1 MNILIRNGRVID
13 PANQLDAITD
23 MYVMNEQIA
32 ALGEAPKNFRAD
44 QTIDASNLWVLPGLV
59 DLAAHLREPGQTHKA
74 DIASE
79 TRAAASAGIT
89 TLCVPPDTHPVIDDP
104 AVVELITRKSRLSGQ
119 TKVVTL
125 GALTAGLKGERLSEM
140 VTLGN
145 AGCVGVSNA
154 HQPLTNSLVLRRAFE
169 YAATHNITV
178 HIEANDN
185 WLGSGCAHEGAVAT
199 RLGLPPIS
207 PAAETAAIAHHLEVM
222 GDSGVRVHFGRL
234 SCARSV
240 DMINQARDRGL
251 KVSAD
256 VAAHQLHLT
265 EQDIAGFN
273 SNCHVLPPLRS
284 QRDMEALRLG
294 LKNHIINAICSDHQP
309 HDRDAK
315 LAPFPSTEPGM
326 SALETLLPLT
336 LKLVSEGH
344 LDLTTAIASLTC
356 GPAHILGL
364 DAGTLGTGKTA
375 DICIIHPDSDWTL
388 EVSNIQSRGK
398 NTPFNG
404 WHFSARVLYT
414 LIHGKLVYSPSDI
427 S

>member
-1 MNILIRNGRVID
+1 MNIIIHNGRVID
-13 PANQLDAITD
+13 PANQRDEIADIYIIDNT
-23 MYVMNEQIA
+23 IA
-32 ALGEAPKNFRAD
+32 AIGDAPKKFRAD
-44 QTIDASNLWVLPGLV
+44 QTIEASNLCVIPGLV
-59 DLAAHLREPGQTHKA
+59 DLAAHLREPGQTQKA

-79 TRAAASAGIT
+79 TRAACRAGIT
-89 TLCVPPDTHPVIDDP
+89 TLCVLPDTHPVIDEP
-104 AVVELITRKSRLSGQ
+104 AVVELIFRKAKQSGHS
-119 TKVVTL
+119 KVVAL
-125 GALTAGLKGERLSEM
+125 GALTAGLKGEHLSEM
-140 VTLGN
+140 VTLKN

-154 HQPLTNSLVLRRAFE
+154 RKPLPNSLVLHRAFE
-169 YAATHNITV
+169 YAATHDITV
-178 HIEANDN
+178 HIEANDY
-185 WLGSGCAHEGAVAT
+185 WLGTGCAHEGAVAT

-207 PAAETAAIAHHLEVM
+207 PAAETAAIAHHLEIM

-240 DMINQARDRGL
+240 DMINHARDRGL

-294 LKNHIINAICSDHQP
+294 IKNNIINAICSDHQP

-315 LAPFPSTEPGM
+315 LAPFPSTEPGI

-336 LKLVSEGH
+336 LKLVNEGH
-344 LDLTTAIASLTC
+344 LDITTAIASLTC
-356 GPAHILGL
+356 NPAHILGI
-364 DAGTLGTGKTA
+364 DVGTLGIGKAA
-375 DICIIHPDSDWTL
+375 DICIINPETDWTL
-388 EVSNIQSRGK
+388 NVNDIKSRGK

-404 WHFSARVLYT
+404 WHFSGQVVYT
-414 LIHGKLVYSPSDI
+414 LVDGKLVYSRNS
-427 S
+427 

>member
-1 MNILIRNGRVID
+1 MNIQIRNGRVID
-13 PANQLDAITD
+13 PANQRDETCDVFIID
-23 MYVMNEQIA
+23 GHIA
-32 ALGEAPKNFRAD
+32 ALGSAPKNFRAEK
-44 QTIDASNLWVLPGLV
+44 ILDASNLWVIPGLV
-59 DLAAHLREPGQTHKA
+59 DLAAHLREPGQTQKA

-89 TLCVPPDTHPVIDDP
+89 TLCVPPDTHPVIDET
-104 AVVELITRKSRLSGQ
+104 AVVELISRKCRQSGHS
-119 TKVVTL
+119 KVVTL

-140 VTLGN
+140 VTLKD

-154 HQPLTNSLVLRRAFE
+154 RKPITNALVMRRAFE
-169 YAATHNITV
+169 YAATHDITV
-178 HIEANDN
+178 HIEANDFY
-185 WLGSGCAHEGAVAT
+185 LGSGCAHEGAVAT

-207 PAAETAAIAHHLEVM
+207 PAAETAAIAHQLELM

-240 DMINQARDRGL
+240 DMINHARDRGL
-251 KVSAD
+251 LVTAD

-294 LKNHIINAICSDHQP
+294 IKNHIIKAICSDHQP

-326 SALETLLPLT
+326 STLETLLPLT
-336 LKLVSEGH
+336 LKLVNDGH
-344 LDLTTAIASLTC
+344 LDLLTAIANITC
-356 GPAHILGL
+356 GPAQILGI
-364 DAGTLGTGKTA
+364 DAGTLGLNKAA
-375 DICIIHPDSDWTL
+375 DICIINPEADWTFTS
-388 EVSNIQSRGK
+388 ENILSHGK
-398 NTPFNG
+398 NTPFVG
-404 WHFSARVLYT
+404 WHFSAQVMYT
-414 LIHGKLVYSPSDI
+414 LVDGKIVYSRDA
-427 S
+427 

>member
-1 MNILIRNGRVID
+1 
-13 PANQLDAITD
+13 
-23 MYVMNEQIA
+23 
-32 ALGEAPKNFRAD
+32 
-44 QTIDASNLWVLPGLV
+44 
-59 DLAAHLREPGQTHKA
+59 
-74 DIASE
+74 
-79 TRAAASAGIT
+79 
-89 TLCVPPDTHPVIDDP
+89 PVIDEP
-104 AVVELITRKSRLSGQ
+104 AVVELICRKTQLSGH

-125 GALTAGLKGERLSEM
+125 GALTAGLKGDRLSEM
-140 VTLGN
+140 VTLKN

-154 HQPLTNSLVLRRAFE
+154 HKPLTNTLVLRRAFE
-169 YAATHNITV
+169 YAATHDITV

-207 PAAETAAIAHHLEVM
+207 PAAETAAIAHHLELM

-240 DMINQARDRGL
+240 DLINQARDRGL

-294 LKNHIINAICSDHQP
+294 IKNNIINAICSDHQP

-326 SALETLLPLT
+326 STLETLLPLT
-336 LKLVSEGH
+336 LKLVNEGH
-344 LDLTTAIASLTC
+344 LDLITAIASLTC
-356 GPAHILGL
+356 GPARILGIE
-364 DAGTLGTGKTA
+364 AGTLGTAMAA
-375 DICIIHPDSDWTL
+375 DICIINPDSDWTL
-388 EVSNIQSRGK
+388 NVNSIHSRGK

-404 WHFSARVLYT
+404 WHFTTQVEHT
-414 LIHGKLVYSPSDI
+414 LINGKLIYSRTSNN
-427 S
+427 

>member
-13 PANQLDAITD
+13 PANQCDEITD
-23 MYVMNEQIA
+23 VYIVDGLIA
-32 ALGEAPKNFRAD
+32 AHGNAPKNFRAD
-44 QTIDASNLWVLPGLV
+44 STVDASNFWVIPGLV

-79 TRAAASAGIT
+79 TRSASHAGIT
-89 TLCVPPDTHPVIDDP
+89 TLCISPDTQPVIDDS
-104 AVVELITRKSRLSGQ
+104 AIVELISRKAKQSAHS
-119 TKVVTL
+119 KVVTL
-125 GALTAGLKGERLSEM
+125 GALTADLKGERLSEM
-140 VTLGN
+140 VTLKD

-154 HQPLTNSLVLRRAFE
+154 RKTLTNSLVISRAFE

-178 HIEANDN
+178 HVEANDH

-207 PAAETAAIAHHLEVM
+207 TAAETAAIALHLELM
-222 GDSGVRVHFGRL
+222 GDSGVRVHFGRI

-240 DMINQARDRGL
+240 DMINHARDRGL
-251 KVSAD
+251 LVSAD

-294 LKNHIINAICSDHQP
+294 LKNNIINAICSDHQP

-315 LAPFPSTEPGM
+315 LAPFPSTEPGI

-336 LKLVSEGH
+336 LKLVQEGH
-344 LDLTTAIASLTC
+344 LDITAAIACLTC
-356 GPAHILGL
+356 NPAHILGI
-364 DAGTLGTGKTA
+364 DAGTLGIGKAA
-375 DICIIHPDSDWTL
+375 DICVINPDADWTL
-388 EVSNIQSRGK
+388 STNDIQSRGK
-398 NTPFNG
+398 NTPFVG
-404 WHFSARVLYT
+404 WHFSAQVMHT
-414 LIHGKLVYSPSDI
+414 LIDGKLIYSR
-427 S
+427 

>member
-1 MNILIRNGRVID
+1 MNILIRNGHVID
-13 PANQLDAITD
+13 PANQRDEITD
-23 MYVMNEQIA
+23 IYIVDGLIA
-32 ALGEAPKNFRAD
+32 ALGKTPKNFHAD
-44 QTIDASNLWVLPGLV
+44 TTLDATHLFVIPGLV

-79 TRAAASAGIT
+79 TCTATRSGIT
-89 TLCVPPDTHPVIDDP
+89 TLCMPPDTHPVIDET
-104 AVVELITRKSRLSGQ
+104 AVVELISRKTKQSAQ
-119 TKVVTL
+119 CKVVTL

-140 VTLGN
+140 VTLKD

-154 HQPLTNSLVLRRAFE
+154 RKPLTSSLVMQRAFE

-178 HIEANDN
+178 HVEANDP
-185 WLGSGCAHEGAVAT
+185 WLGSGCAHEGAVAA

-207 PAAETAAIAHHLEVM
+207 TAAETAAIAHHLELM

-251 KVSAD
+251 FVSAD

-294 LKNHIINAICSDHQP
+294 IKNNIITAICSDHQP

-315 LAPFPSTEPGM
+315 LAPFPTTEPGI

-336 LKLVSEGH
+336 LKLVTEGH
-344 LDLTTAIASLTC
+344 IDITTAIASLTC
-356 GPAHILGL
+356 NPAHILGI
-364 DAGTLGTGKTA
+364 DAGTLGVGKAA
-375 DICIIHPDSDWTL
+375 DICIINMETEWTFDAN
-388 EVSNIQSRGK
+388 EMQSRGK
-398 NTPFNG
+398 NTPFSG
-404 WHFSARVLYT
+404 WHFNGQVVHT
-414 LIHGKLVYSPSDI
+414 LVDGKLVYSRNG
-427 S
+427 

>member
-1 MNILIRNGRVID
+1 M
-13 PANQLDAITD
+13 
-23 MYVMNEQIA
+23 
-32 ALGEAPKNFRAD
+32 
-44 QTIDASNLWVLPGLV
+44 
-59 DLAAHLREPGQTHKA
+59 
-74 DIASE
+74 
-79 TRAAASAGIT
+79 
-89 TLCVPPDTHPVIDDP
+89 PPDTHPVIDET
-104 AVVELITRKSRLSGQ
+104 AVVELISRKTKQSAQ
-119 TKVVTL
+119 CKVVTL

-140 VTLGN
+140 VTLKD

-154 HQPLTNSLVLRRAFE
+154 RKPLTSSLVMQRAFE

-178 HIEANDN
+178 HVEANDP
-185 WLGSGCAHEGAVAT
+185 WLGSGCAHEGAVAA

-207 PAAETAAIAHHLEVM
+207 TAAETAAIAHHLELM

-251 KVSAD
+251 FVSAD

-294 LKNHIINAICSDHQP
+294 IKNNIITAICSDHQP

-315 LAPFPSTEPGM
+315 LAPFPTTEPGI

-344 LDLTTAIASLTC
+344 IDITTAIASLTC
-356 GPAHILGL
+356 NPAHILGI
-364 DAGTLGTGKTA
+364 DAGTLGVGKAA
-375 DICIIHPDSDWTL
+375 DICIINLEAEWTFDAN
-388 EVSNIQSRGK
+388 EMQSRGK
-398 NTPFNG
+398 NTPFSG
-404 WHFSARVLYT
+404 WHFNGQVVHT
-414 LIHGKLVYSPSDI
+414 LVDGKLVYSL
-427 S
+427 